1 MEVIL
6 CLDDRNGMLFNG
18 RRQSRDRQV
27 IGDILKTA
35 GDRPLWIRPFSLP
48 LFAGAEERVTVDP
61 EPLARGGLC
70 FVEDLPRKPWEGKI
84 EKLTV
89 YRWNKLYPGDFYLD
103 LECIGIV
110 HAIHNNQVV
119 GLEFR
124 QFQNYGFYLRWENIY
139 ATNNQHIVTST

>member
-48 LFAGAEERVTVDP
+48 LFAGAEERVSVDP

-70 FVEDLPRKPWEGKI
+70 FVEDLPLKPWEGKI

-103 LECIGIV
+103 LDLGQGWRKTASE
-110 HAIHNNQVV
+110 
-119 GLEFR
+119 EFP
-124 QFQNYGFYLRWENIY
+124 GHSHEKITKEVYLP
-139 ATNNQHIVTST
+139 